1 MAIVSN
7 SNLEDKLKW
16 AFSLYD
22 LNNNG
27 YITKD
32 ELLAVYRSVYSLVKD
47 SDLYQEEL
55 LRCSV
60 EDRVDRVFD
69 LIDEVQS
76 LSTFSKTFR
85 ITTAKLQKRNF
96 FFMHKTMS

>member
-1 MAIVSN
+1 M
-7 SNLEDKLKW
+7 KW

-27 YITKD
+27 VITKD
-32 ELLAVYRSVYSLVKD
+32 ELLTVYRSVYSLVKD

-55 LRCSV
+55 QRCSV

-69 LIDEVQS
+69 LIDEVG
-76 LSTFSKTFR
+76 
-85 ITTAKLQKRNF
+85 
-96 FFMHKTMS
+96 

>member
-1 MAIVSN
+1 M
-7 SNLEDKLKW
+7 KW

>member
-7 SNLEDKLKW
+7 STLEEKLKW

-27 YITKD
+27 VITKD
-32 ELLAVYRSVYSLVKD
+32 ELLTVYRSVYSLVKD

-55 LRCSV
+55 QRCSV

-69 LIDEVQS
+69 LIDEVG
-76 LSTFSKTFR
+76 
-85 ITTAKLQKRNF
+85 
-96 FFMHKTMS
+96 